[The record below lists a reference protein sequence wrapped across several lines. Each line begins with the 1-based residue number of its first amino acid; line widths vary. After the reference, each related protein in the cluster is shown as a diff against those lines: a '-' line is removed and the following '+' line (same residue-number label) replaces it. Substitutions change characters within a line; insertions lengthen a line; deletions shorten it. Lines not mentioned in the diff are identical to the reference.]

1 MNRPFSND
9 LAIYLQFFHERNDE
23 QTFDGLYLC
32 CMHELRYMAMPITL
46 ALTLLGC
53 QQEIEVELP
62 EVEKVYVIEG
72 TVFEGQVPLVFVGE
86 SSGYFDPVDANSI
99 GQAFLPGATVQV
111 SVGEEVRNLDAFCT
125 SDLTPDMLE
134 AASAIL
140 GLPEAL
146 LAEIDVC
153 VYTSFDAS
161 FIGEPGNLYELDV
174 TIDGHSLHAETQ
186 MIEAVPLDS
195 AWFQVPGTLD
205 SLGLMY
211 GRFTDPDTLGNA
223 YRWFAKRTNIRPAWD
238 PLAGEVKDAD
248 FVAPLGSVF
257 DDAFFNGLSFEFSTF
272 RGIAAGSTAWDDDF
286 STSPEAGYFKSG
298 DTVVVR
304 MCAIDY
310 PVFESIRSYES
321 LILSQGSPFAPP
333 ANMLTNVDGGIG
345 LWAAYGV
352 WQDTVI
358 CP

>member
-1 MNRPFSND
+1 
-9 LAIYLQFFHERNDE
+9 
-23 QTFDGLYLC
+23 
-32 CMHELRYMAMPITL
+32 
-46 ALTLLGC
+46 
-53 QQEIEVELP
+53 
-62 EVEKVYVIEG
+62 
-72 TVFEGQVPLVFVGE
+72 
-86 SSGYFDPVDANSI
+86 
-99 GQAFLPGATVQV
+99 
-111 SVGEEVRNLDAFCT
+111 
-125 SDLTPDMLE
+125 MLE